1 MYSFSIRQFVRR
13 HIGLDFFQR
22 PPANV
27 WPKLYFDALNVWGGF
42 INSTSTLYIYICIE
56 PILYIYIIYI
66 YIYIHRNLKL
76 QRWNIQAGPC
86 FDVAGSRV
94 KTGSSCLQVTTRFQ
108 LLRTNGRYRA
118 NSIAKGQL
126 AVLSTIAIGASW
138 CILKRHRQAQ
148 VLRAKPWVQQ
158 SGFTLMLCGKVF
170 IYSYNL

>member
-1 MYSFSIRQFVRR
+1 MFGLNFILMLLMFGVGLLIARQ
-13 HIGLDFFQR
+13 H
-22 PPANV
+22 
-27 WPKLYFDALNVWGGF
+27 
-42 INSTSTLYIYICIE
+42 YIYIYRTHIIY
-56 PILYIYIIYI
+56 ILYIYTE
-66 YIYIHRNLKL
+66 NLKL

-118 NSIAKGQL
+118 NSRAKGQL
-126 AVLSTIAIGASW
+126 AVLSTVAIGASW

>member
-1 MYSFSIRQFVRR
+1 MFGLNFILMLLMFGVGLLIARQ
-13 HIGLDFFQR
+13 H
-22 PPANV
+22 
-27 WPKLYFDALNVWGGF
+27 
-42 INSTSTLYIYICIE
+42 YIYICIE
-56 PILYIYIIYI
+56 PILYILYI
-66 YIYIHRNLKL
+66 YTENLKL

-118 NSIAKGQL
+118 NSRAKGQL
-126 AVLSTIAIGASW
+126 AVLSTVAIGASW